1 MAKKATPKPESQHES
16 EPDSMHDI
24 LRKLRHEIR
33 HLTKELERLTMTAAD
48 QQTAIDALKAAV
60 TKVAAEVAALKAAE
74 PIITQAQLDANVA
87 DLQAAT
93 TTLEGL

>member
-1 MAKKATPKPESQHES
+1 
-16 EPDSMHDI
+16 
-24 LRKLRHEIR
+24 
-33 HLTKELERLTMTAAD
+33 MTAAD

-60 TKVAAEVAALKAAE
+60 TKVAADVAALKAAE

-93 TTLEGL
+93 ATLQGL

>member
-1 MAKKATPKPESQHES
+1 MKGRP
-16 EPDSMHDI
+16 PDTQDAI
-24 LRKLRHEIR
+24 IRKLRHEIR
-33 HLTKELERLTMTAAD
+33 LLRKEQERLTMTAAD

-93 TTLEGL
+93 ATLQGL

>member
-1 MAKKATPKPESQHES
+1 MAKKATPKPEHHHES
-16 EPDSMHDI
+16 EPDSTHDI

-33 HLTKELERLTMTAAD
+33 HLTKELERLIMTAAD
-48 QQTAIDALKAAV
+48 QQASIDALKAAV

-87 DLQAAT
+87 DINAAT
-93 TTLEGL
+93 ATLQGL